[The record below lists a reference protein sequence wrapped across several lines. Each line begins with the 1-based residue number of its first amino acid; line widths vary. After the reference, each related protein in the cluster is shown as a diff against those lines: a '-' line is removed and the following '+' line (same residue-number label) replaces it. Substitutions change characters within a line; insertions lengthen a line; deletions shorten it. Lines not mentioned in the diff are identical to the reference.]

1 MIYRNIKTGAEIF
14 SKSAILSPNYELVEN
29 KAAKKVVSPEPLP
42 YEAPSTK
49 EPPIVE
55 APIKK
60 EKPKKGKS
68 APKKKG
74 TKK

>member
-1 MIYRNIKTGAEIF
+1 MIYRNIKTGAEIQT
-14 SKSAILSPNYELVEN
+14 KSAIISPNYVLVEK
-29 KAAKKVVSPEPLP
+29 KAEKKVVSPEPLP
-42 YEAPSTK
+42 YEAPKTK

-60 EKPKKGKS
+60 EQPKKGRS

>member
-1 MIYRNIKTGAEIF
+1 MIYRNIKTGAEIIL
-14 SKSAILSPNYELVEN
+14 KSVIISPNFELVE
-29 KAAKKVVSPEPLP
+29 KKTEKKVVSPEPIP
-42 YEAPSTK
+42 YEAPK
-49 EPPIVE
+49 KEEPPKVE

-60 EKPKKGKS
+60 EQPKKRS

>member
-1 MIYRNIKTGAEIF
+1 MIYRNIKTGAEIH
-14 SKSAILSPNYELVEN
+14 SKSVIIAPGFELVEK
-29 KAAKKVVSPEPLP
+29 KADKKVVSPEPRP
-42 YEAPSTK
+42 YVAPSTK
-49 EPPIVE
+49 EPPIAE

-60 EKPKKGKS
+60 EQPKKGSS